1 MPKTHAE
8 DQNLKKYEKRHDR
21 NDDGNFWLARA
32 KKLRFLDFLGAENS
46 SLMLRMQSA
55 QTLSLINLRFLY
67 DFTFYRYVPMSKR
80 KC

>member
-1 MPKTHAE
+1 MPKTHTE

-32 KKLRFLDFLGAENS
+32 ENS
-46 SLMLRMQSA
+46 SLMFRMQSA

>member
-46 SLMLRMQSA
+46 SLTLMMPMKMFEFIREQYML
-55 QTLSLINLRFLY
+55 TLQF
-67 DFTFYRYVPMSKR
+67 FG